1 MSRAHAPRRPG
12 LTRRL
17 LAVGAEAGRRAE
29 AGRVRF
35 AALLLAALTLA
46 LALASVVA
54 AHATYQGQEAR
65 GKARG
70 PVFQQDAPDRPAVA
84 LWSVTG
90 DSVPGS
96 GQFPVV
102 FLTRLTEDA
111 PLPPGLAS
119 WPEPGEAVL
128 SPALW
133 DRPGARDLATRYGRT
148 VGTIGAEGLQSP
160 DELFAYVVPFTRAE
174 GDGVDPIVGFG
185 PDTGFVAF
193 SVGQQDDAKP
203 EWNFLLMGGLLLV
216 LPATV
221 LMVVAARAGAHAR
234 DRRTALLA
242 VLGATPR
249 NRALIVLGEA
259 LYPVLAG
266 ALPAALVIAL
276 AATVDIRL
284 PWVGH
289 VLVAADVRA
298 WWWAFLAAVLAAL
311 LLVLAVVVLTD
322 ATGRERGSG
331 NRIRGARRAPVR
343 WAVACPVLV
352 LIAVRGPEFFPTGT
366 APFVFVNWLGA
377 AGALATLPAALA
389 VVIGALGRGLAG
401 LGRRLGR
408 PGLLVAGRRAAAHPG
423 PMARMT
429 AGVVIAIGLLLQA
442 VAWQGQLGSY
452 ARAAQATVDRIGT
465 SALVVRPPTAT
476 AGQWTA
482 FSRALPAGT
491 ETLSLTFEPQ
501 AGRTTVTG
509 GCPALSALGLPCASV
524 PASEVGLAA
533 DPRLRELLGWSDSG
547 RSAVRVVLGAPVT
560 GQGDGRGFTQTVL
573 LSPRAGA
580 DLSEERI
587 KQVAYASF
595 PMGAKV
601 ATIGGEWLTAA
612 RVNQLQGEWLTLFGL
627 AGIVIL
633 AMASGF
639 AGLAE
644 FLRQGR
650 ALAPLATLTGNAR
663 VYWST
668 ALYGILL
675 PLVLAGLVGSVV
687 GAWLVLPQTASG
699 SSYVSDGLLVAC
711 ATAAALI
718 GAAGWV
724 WGAVV
729 SVRQAAAWRPRG
741 E

>member
-1 MSRAHAPRRPG
+1 MNHRHASDHQG

-35 AALLLAALTLA
+35 AALLLATLTLA

-54 AHATYQGQEAR
+54 AHATYEGQEVR

-70 PVFQQDAPDRPAVA
+70 PVFQEDEPDRPAVA

-119 WPEPGEAVL
+119 WPEPGESVL

-148 VGTIGAEGLQSP
+148 VGTIGSEGLQSP
-160 DELFAYVVPFTRAE
+160 DELFAYVVPFARAE
-174 GDGVDPIVGFG
+174 GDGVKPVVGFG
-185 PDTGFVAF
+185 PDSGFVYF

-203 EWNFLLMGGLLLV
+203 EWNFLLMGGFLLV
-216 LPATV
+216 LPAAV
-221 LMVVAARAGAHAR
+221 LLIVAARAGAHAR
-234 DRRTALLA
+234 DRRTALVA
-242 VLGATPR
+242 VLGASPR
-249 NRALIVLGEA
+249 SRALIVLGEA
-259 LYPVLAG
+259 LFPVLAG
-266 ALPAALVIAL
+266 ALSAALVIAT
-276 AATVDIRL
+276 AAVVDIRL
-284 PWVGH
+284 PWVRH

-298 WWWAFLAAVLAAL
+298 WWWALLAAVLGAL
-311 LLVLAVVVLTD
+311 LVVLMVVVLTD
-322 ATGRERGSG
+322 VTGRRRGSG
-331 NRIRGARRAPVR
+331 NRIGGTRRAPVK
-343 WAVACPVLV
+343 WAAACPVFI

-366 APFVFVNWLGA
+366 APFVFVNWVGA

-401 LGRRLGR
+401 VGRRRGR

-429 AGVVIAIGLLLQA
+429 AGVVVAIGLLLQA
-442 VAWQGQLGSY
+442 VAWQGQLGSN

-465 SALVVRPPTAT
+465 SALVVQPPSAT
-476 AGQWTA
+476 VQQWAA
-482 FSRALPAGT
+482 FSRALPTGT
-491 ETLSLTFEPQ
+491 AALSLTFEPQ

-509 GCPALSALGLPCASV
+509 ECPALGSLGLPCASK
-524 PASEVGLAA
+524 PKISMSSSA
-533 DPRLRELLGWSDSG
+533 DPRLRELLGWSDGG
-547 RSAVRVVLGAPVT
+547 RHTARVVLGAPVT
-560 GQGDGRGFTQTVL
+560 GQGGVRGFTQTVL
-573 LSPRAGA
+573 ISPRTGA
-580 DLSEERI
+580 DLSEQRI
-587 KQVAYASF
+587 KQAAYASF

-601 ATIGGEWLTAA
+601 STIGGEWLTAA

-627 AGIVIL
+627 AGIAVL

-668 ALYGILL
+668 ALHGILL
-675 PLVLAGLVGSVV
+675 PLALAGLVGSVV

-699 SSYVSDGLLVAC
+699 SSYISDGLLVAC
-711 ATAAALI
+711 AAAAALI
-718 GAAGWV
+718 GVVGWV

-729 SVRQAAAWRPRG
+729 SVRQAAVWRPRG